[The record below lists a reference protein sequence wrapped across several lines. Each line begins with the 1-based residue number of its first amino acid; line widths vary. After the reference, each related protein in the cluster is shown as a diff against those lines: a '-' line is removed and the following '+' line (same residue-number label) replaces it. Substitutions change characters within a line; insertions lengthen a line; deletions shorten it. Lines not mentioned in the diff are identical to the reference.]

1 MKSCSLIAVH
11 ANVQRQQQQQQKPE
25 TTQNERSEKEK
36 KIYYELSGTQHFL
49 LSFSS
54 FWLKKKFRMSRHMFV
69 WCSKSVYVVCR

>member
-11 ANVQRQQQQQQKPE
+11 ANVQRQQQRQQQQKLE
-25 TTQNERSEKEK
+25 TTHNERSEKEK

-54 FWLKKKFRMSRHMFV
+54 FWLKKKI
-69 WCSKSVYVVCR
+69 

>member
-11 ANVQRQQQQQQKPE
+11 ANVQRQQQQQKLE
-25 TTQNERSEKEK
+25 TTHNERSEKEK

-54 FWLKKKFRMSRHMFV
+54 FWLKKKI
-69 WCSKSVYVVCR
+69 